1 VVVDQFTKLA
11 HFIIAK
17 SIVLTID
24 VAKLF
29 ICENFYMVCQKK
41 LFVIGIENL

>member
-17 SIVLTID
+17 SIVLIID
-24 VAKLF
+24 EAKLF
-29 ICENFYMVCQKK
+29 ICEIFYLHGLPKK
-41 LFVIGIENL
+41 IICNRD